1 MCTGNQTERACGHVL
16 THYTQRCEKGQPKPC
31 PDPELNGPRQHL
43 ADSCAQCDPEFQ
55 KSKLSREQ
63 KSCHDELVAQLI
75 EDKRVNGSKEAR
87 KLLECM
93 QKLRLT
99 MNREIG
105 EVKTTGFSE
114 DVEFP
119 GSSKHRMAPGTTSKW
134 IDGKCVWSDEA
145 LQSTSSQAREIS
157 PSRTSTTEA
166 IIEELAESPF
176 SGPPRLRT
184 TKKGYFNR
192 LSEEIEQPPISG
204 PPRLRT
210 NKPYSGPRENV
221 VVFEELETQ
230 QALRPKSSLRRTKK
244 VAGGL
249 NCLDAESN
257 VKKSTRPNV
266 RVTLNADPDS
276 DEETWILSIAEK
288 RSRAPYAIGSG
299 SVRSFRERM
308 LK

>member
-1 MCTGNQTERACGHVL
+1 M
-16 THYTQRCEKGQPKPC
+16 
-31 PDPELNGPRQHL
+31 
-43 ADSCAQCDPEFQ
+43 
-55 KSKLSREQ
+55 
-63 KSCHDELVAQLI
+63 CHDELVAQLI

-87 KLLECM
+87 RLLECM

-99 MNREIG
+99 VNREIG
-105 EVKTTGFSE
+105 EVKTTSFSE

-119 GSSKHRMAPGTTSKW
+119 GSGKHRMTPSAT
-134 IDGKCVWSDEA
+134 
-145 LQSTSSQAREIS
+145 TSSQAREIS

-244 VAGGL
+244 VASGL
-249 NCLDAESN
+249 N
-257 VKKSTRPNV
+257 STRPNA

-288 RSRAPYAIGSG
+288 RSRAPYTLGSG
-299 SVRSFRERM
+299 SVRSFRDRM